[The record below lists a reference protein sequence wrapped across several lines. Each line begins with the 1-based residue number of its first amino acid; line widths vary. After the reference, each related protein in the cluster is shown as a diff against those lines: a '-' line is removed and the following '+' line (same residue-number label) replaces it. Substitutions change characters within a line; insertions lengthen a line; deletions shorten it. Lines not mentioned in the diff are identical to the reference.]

1 MRSKNWRIRSDDGG
15 GVSDCEERET
25 ASGGSGDGSLIK
37 VLSPQAVRSQKDI
50 WVKSSGSE

>member
-1 MRSKNWRIRSDDGG
+1 M
-15 GVSDCEERET
+15 SDCEQRET

-50 WVKSSGSE
+50 WVSRGSRE